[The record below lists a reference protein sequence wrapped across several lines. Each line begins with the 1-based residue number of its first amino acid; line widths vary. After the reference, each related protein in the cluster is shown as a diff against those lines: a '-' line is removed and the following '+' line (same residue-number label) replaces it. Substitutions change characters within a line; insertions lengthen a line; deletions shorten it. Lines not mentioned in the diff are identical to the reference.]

1 MSVGYNRLLITERE
15 EMSLQLALGSSY
27 RAIAQQLG
35 RSPLTI
41 SREVDRNRSTLGY
54 RPVTAQQK
62 TARRCSTE
70 WRG

>member
-35 RSPLTI
+35 R
-41 SREVDRNRSTLGY
+41 
-54 RPVTAQQK
+54 
-62 TARRCSTE
+62 
-70 WRG
+70 